1 MNHER
6 SVRPLPLTILGVAS
20 AASLGYGVWLTS
32 DKITTMETALI
43 DGSATGVE
51 VYGGQS
57 WAVFAAAFV
66 VAGLIGLLA
75 VLALLALPSRRA
87 TETSTVIAGAPHE
100 VTDSPVAVATT
111 DDAVEA
117 TSSVETVPETE
128 TAAVPSRHAELADAP
143 RN

>member
-75 VLALLALPSRRA
+75 VLALLALPARRA
-87 TETSTVIAGAPHE
+87 TDTGTVMVPAEITDATPTAAGSDD
-100 VTDSPVAVATT
+100 VTDTIT
-111 DDAVEA
+111 
-117 TSSVETVPETE
+117 SVETQHETE
-128 TAAVPSRHAELADAP
+128 AGGGTREPELADAP
-143 RN
+143 RS